1 MIKIIKVLLIF
12 LIILVPITWLS
23 DHPGEVRI
31 LWRDYFIETS
41 MLIII
46 LILIS
51 LSIVLTLIIFSYR
64 KFINFPKEYKK
75 NQSLKYVK
83 LGNRSLIDLTSSI
96 ENRDFKR
103 IDSDARKIKKYL
115 GNSTFSTYILS
126 QSAVATGDF
135 KAARKYLELLMKNPK
150 MRFLGLKGLITISLK
165 ENNNNDALK
174 YLKEAKLIKPRNL
187 WVLNRLSLLLAKGE
201 KWDEAAKVLEN
212 ISSEENKAVSIN
224 RASFLLKSGAN
235 PVDSWKASKNFIPAA
250 LEIIKYYLENNQEK
264 QAYEVIK
271 VSWKSLKYLGMV
283 ELFMQKKTINLKVSL
298 RRLKLLHKALKEN
311 IKDDETKLALAYA
324 SYFASLWGESASY
337 LEKIKKENWDQRAS
351 DLCKKLEHE
360 SDRIKLPEIPEKLAS
375 KPKWSCTSCGQEHNK
390 WEIQCNACGDIGHIK
405 WSKSNITKESEKKMK
420 SFF

>member
-12 LIILVPITWLS
+12 LIILIPVTWLS

-31 LWRDYFIETS
+31 LWKDYFIETS

-46 LILIS
+46 LILIFI
-51 LSIVLTLIIFSYR
+51 SIVFTLLIFSYK

-75 NQSLKYVK
+75 NRSLKYLK

-96 ENRDFKR
+96 ESRDFKR

-115 GNSTFSTYILS
+115 GNSAFSTYILS
-126 QSAVATGDF
+126 QSAVATNDF
-135 KAARKYLELLMKNPK
+135 NAARKYLELLMTNPE
-150 MRFLGLKGLITISLK
+150 MRFVGLKGMITISLK
-165 ENNNNDALK
+165 EKNNNDALR

-187 WVLNRLSLLLAKGE
+187 WVLDQLSLLLAKSK
-201 KWDEAAKVLEN
+201 KWEEAAKVLEN
-212 ISSEENKAVSIN
+212 ISSEENKTVSIN

-250 LEIIKYYLENNQEK
+250 LEIMKHYLENNQER

-271 VSWKSLKYLGMV
+271 VSWKSLKYIGMI
-283 ELFMQKKTINLKVSL
+283 ELFMQKKITNLKVSL

-311 IKDDETKLALAYA
+311 INDDETKLALAYA

-351 DLCKKLEHE
+351 DLCEKLKHE
-360 SDRIKLPEIPEKLAS
+360 SDRIKLPEIPEKLARV
-375 KPKWSCTSCGQEHNK
+375 PKWSCASCGQEHNK
-390 WEIQCNACGDIGHIK
+390 WEIQCNACGDIGRIK
-405 WSKSNITKESEKKMK
+405 WSKSNITRESQKKIE

>member
-1 MIKIIKVLLIF
+1 
-12 LIILVPITWLS
+12 
-23 DHPGEVRI
+23 
-31 LWRDYFIETS
+31 

-46 LILIS
+46 LILIFI
-51 LSIVLTLIIFSYR
+51 SIVFTLLIFSYK

-75 NQSLKYVK
+75 NRSLKYLK

-96 ENRDFKR
+96 ESRDFKR

-115 GNSTFSTYILS
+115 GNSAFSTYILS
-126 QSAVATGDF
+126 QSAVATNDF
-135 KAARKYLELLMKNPK
+135 NAARKYLELLMTNPE
-150 MRFLGLKGLITISLK
+150 MRFVGLKGMITISLK
-165 ENNNNDALK
+165 EKNNNDALR

-187 WVLNRLSLLLAKGE
+187 WVLDQLSLLLAKSK
-201 KWDEAAKVLEN
+201 KWEEAAKVLEN
-212 ISSEENKAVSIN
+212 ISSEENKTVSIN

-250 LEIIKYYLENNQEK
+250 LEIMKHYLENNQER

-271 VSWKSLKYLGMV
+271 VSWKSLKYIGMI
-283 ELFMQKKTINLKVSL
+283 ELFMQKKITNLKVSL

-311 IKDDETKLALAYA
+311 INDDETKLALAYA

-351 DLCKKLEHE
+351 DLCEKLKHE
-360 SDRIKLPEIPEKLAS
+360 SDRIKLPEIPEKLARV
-375 KPKWSCTSCGQEHNK
+375 PKWSCASCGQEHNK
-390 WEIQCNACGDIGHIK
+390 WEIQCNACGDIGRIK
-405 WSKSNITKESEKKMK
+405 WSKSNITRESQKKIE